1 MEMETSENF
10 SHGQIGSSSQNYG
23 GSAGSS
29 SFHNVNNF
37 GQMNANVYGSS
48 QISNARSMSMSGKS
62 IQSNVRSMV
71 GILQGNSN
79 MAGVSR
85 SSTPQPM
92 PKLQFADVEHA
103 GTPQETTFMTHGMV
117 SGNNGNV
124 MSQQNQG
131 FNSAHMVDARSSSNL
146 NGMMDKNYRSD
157 AAMSDNKGSNL
168 NIGMLDQSYKSVGYY

>member
-1 MEMETSENF
+1 MEIGTSENF
-10 SHGQIGSSSQNYG
+10 SHGQIGSNSQNYG

-29 SFHNVNNF
+29 NIHNGNNF
-37 GQMNANVYGSS
+37 GQMNANGYGTS

-62 IQSNVRSMV
+62 IQSNMRSMM
-71 GILQGNSN
+71 GTHQGSSN

-85 SSTPQPM
+85 SSTPQSM
-92 PKLQFADVEHA
+92 PKLKFADVEYA
-103 GTPQETTFMTHGMV
+103 GTPQDTTFMTHGMV

-124 MSQQNQG
+124 MFQQNQG
-131 FNSAHMVDARSSSNL
+131 FNSAHMVDVRSGSNV

-157 AAMSDNKGSNL
+157 AALSDNKGSNS

>member
-10 SHGQIGSSSQNYG
+10 SYGQIGSNSQNYG
-23 GSAGSS
+23 GSAGSNS
-29 SFHNVNNF
+29 IHSGNNL
-37 GQMNANVYGSS
+37 GQMNAFGYGSN
-48 QISNARSMSMSGKS
+48 QISNAHSMSMSGKS
-62 IQSNVRSMV
+62 IQSNMLSMV
-71 GILQGNSN
+71 GTLQGSSN

-103 GTPQETTFMTHGMV
+103 GTPQDTTFMTHGMA

-124 MSQQNQG
+124 MFQQNQG
-131 FNSAHMVDARSSSNL
+131 FNSAHMVDVRSSSNV
-146 NGMMDKNYRSD
+146 NGMMDKSYRSD
-157 AAMSDNKGSNL
+157 AALSDNKGSNL